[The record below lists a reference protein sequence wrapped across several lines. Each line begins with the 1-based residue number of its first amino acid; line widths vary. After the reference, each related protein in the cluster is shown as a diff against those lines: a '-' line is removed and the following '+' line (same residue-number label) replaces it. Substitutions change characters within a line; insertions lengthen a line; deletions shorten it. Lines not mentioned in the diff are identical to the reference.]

1 MTVNKTRV
9 GVFFGVLYAA
19 CHLFWAILVLGGW
32 AQGFID
38 WIMAVHGFKIGYTLE
53 TLEYGK
59 AVLGVVMGFAWGFV
73 DGFILGTLWNWI
85 VAKK

>member
-1 MTVNKTRV
+1 MVLNKTRV
-9 GVFFGVLYAA
+9 GVFFGVLYSA
-19 CHLFWAILVLGGW
+19 CHLFWAVMVLGGW

-38 WIMAVHGFKIGYTLE
+38 WMMTMHSFKVAYSIE

-59 AVLGVVMGFAWGFV
+59 AALGILMGFIWGFV
-73 DGFILGTLWNWI
+73 DGFILAALWNWI